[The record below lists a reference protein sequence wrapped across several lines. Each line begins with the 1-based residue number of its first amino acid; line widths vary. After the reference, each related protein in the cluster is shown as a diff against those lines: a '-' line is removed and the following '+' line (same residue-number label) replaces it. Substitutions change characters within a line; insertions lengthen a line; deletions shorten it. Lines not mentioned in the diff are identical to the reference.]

1 MLWDG
6 SAAMPIARGRRS
18 ALAGAEFL
26 DAESQ
31 EVGEPLSPWRP
42 GTMEFHHIYTG
53 HGESVFHIF
62 PDGTSLLIDAGQLER
77 GGYEL
82 KSVTLPDALCR
93 IGDRSFDS
101 CRALGELK
109 LPAALSE
116 IGRSAFSGCK
126 GITLYYKGDEEKWRE
141 LSASVVLPKNTS
153 VTFETAE

>member
-1 MLWDG
+1 MTTRRRFLKG
-6 SAAMPIARGRRS
+6 VAALAGLALTSEPIARGRRS

-82 KSVTLPDALCR
+82 KSVTLPDESR
-93 IGDRSFDS
+93 G
-101 CRALGELK
+101 
-109 LPAALSE
+109 P
-116 IGRSAFSGCK
+116 
-126 GITLYYKGDEEKWRE
+126 
-141 LSASVVLPKNTS
+141 
-153 VTFETAE
+153 